1 MTFMH
6 AGVLALQDLTAETD
20 SCLEHRFIA
29 SVVGCSG
36 AAAGPPLRRG
46 RIVCLQR
53 YDLSTEAYDSL
64 KLTSLNADCLTP
76 VPGCSAE

>member
-6 AGVLALQDLTAETD
+6 AGVLALQDVPAETD

-36 AAAGPPLRRG
+36 ETAAAARPRVC
-46 RIVCLQR
+46 VCLQR

>member
-6 AGVLALQDLTAETD
+6 AGVLALQDVPAETD

-36 AAAGPPLRRG
+36 AATGPPLRRG
-46 RIVCLQR
+46 RV
-53 YDLSTEAYDSL
+53 YVYAYND
-64 KLTSLNADCLTP
+64 TI
-76 VPGCSAE
+76 